1 MFVLKHWV
9 FLKQIEIVNQRR
21 KMLDATESSAK
32 GKDNF
37 ANKVISTENIEK
49 KCKKM

>member
-1 MFVLKHWV
+1 
-9 FLKQIEIVNQRR
+9 
-21 KMLDATESSAK
+21 MLDATESSAK